1 MARPSDFVYVPRNTR
16 HRFKNIGNHTA
27 HMLFVFTPAG
37 PERAF
42 DVVGEPARPG
52 VQAPPPGA
60 PTAEQVAAMM
70 RYENE
75 IDSVL
80 MAEG

>member
-1 MARPSDFVYVPRNTR
+1 
-16 HRFKNIGNHTA
+16 
-27 HMLFVFTPAG
+27 MLFVFTPAG